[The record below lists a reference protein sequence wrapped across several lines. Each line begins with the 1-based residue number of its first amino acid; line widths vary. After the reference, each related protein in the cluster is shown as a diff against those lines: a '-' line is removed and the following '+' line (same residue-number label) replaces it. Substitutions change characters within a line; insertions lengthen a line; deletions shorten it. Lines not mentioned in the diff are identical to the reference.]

1 MFRNTKVQ
9 ISALLAAVLVA
20 GGLLALHW
28 AQPSSAGPDGDA
40 SGGFAGRVQGAGNPI
55 AGSTVTLYV
64 AGDDK
69 PTQVAQGKSGE
80 DGTFTLDVGVDKL
93 NGAADKVLYLVARGG
108 TPKGIA
114 EKGAND
120 AIALL
125 SVLGTKLPK
134 TATVNELTTV
144 ASTFTAARFIDGEAI
159 SGKRLGLGIAAGNAP
174 NLVDPE
180 TGSWGKV
187 LLDPLNSTQT
197 TALANLNTLGCLL
210 AAFNTQSDNAWRER
224 FLKATTP
231 IGGRTPK
238 TSLEA
243 IGAIARRPWAN
254 TKELYAL
261 FDEAYPQP
269 KDGARR
275 KAPFLPYLAYTP
287 QDFALSLCFS
297 GDMLLAAAGESTG
310 RFGCWPLHP

>member
-1 MFRNTKVQ
+1 MFRKTTVQ
-9 ISALLAAVLVA
+9 VSALLAAVLVA
-20 GGLLALHW
+20 GGLLALYW
-28 AQPSSAGPDGDA
+28 AEPSSAGPDRDA
-40 SGGFAGRVQGAGNPI
+40 SGGFAGKVQTAGGPI
-55 AGSTVTLYV
+55 AGSTVTLYA
-64 AGDDK
+64 AGEGK
-69 PTQVAQGKSGE
+69 PVQLDQGKSGE
-80 DGTFTLDVGVDKL
+80 DGRFTLDVGADKL
-93 NGAADKVLYLVARGG
+93 KGAADKVLYVVARGG
-108 TPKGIA
+108 TPKGTA
-114 EKGAND
+114 GKGAND

-134 TATVNELTTV
+134 TATINELTTV

-159 SGKRLGLGIAAGNAP
+159 SGKPLGLRIAAGNTP

-180 TGSWGKV
+180 TGGWGKV

-254 TKELYAL
+254 TKEL
-261 FDEAYPQP
+261 
-269 KDGARR
+269 
-275 KAPFLPYLAYTP
+275 
-287 QDFALSLCFS
+287 
-297 GDMLLAAAGESTG
+297 
-310 RFGCWPLHP
+310 